1 MKIKNLKVPKGRW
14 SMITFSKDK
23 KGKIILYF
31 DGVAI
36 GKVKNLDKSIAYI
49 VTKYKTVNYTTC
61 PGEYFSCWTE
71 GEKL

>member
-14 SMITFSKDK
+14 SMITLSKVK
-23 KGKIILYF
+23 KKTDLYF

-36 GKVKNLDKSIAYI
+36 GKVKDFDKAVAYLI
-49 VTKYKTVNYTTC
+49 TKYKTQSHTVC
-61 PGEYFSCWTE
+61 PGVYFSCWTE